1 MDRRDHGLA
10 LEICTTALRWKML
23 LDYHLRPFVRED
35 TSLELRWVLRLTL
48 AQTHILDRIPL
59 HAAVD
64 LGVELARE
72 VGGKGGS
79 GFANAVLR
87 RAMENPLKAPPG
99 DDPDSV
105 AVRHSHPKWLVK
117 RWVERHGLEVAETM
131 MEAGNREPALWVR
144 VRRGAVELPWSEQQ
158 VLKTAHDG
166 FFVMPDGFRD
176 QVLASESFRRGDLAL
191 QDPASGAAALL
202 LAPILRPGA
211 TLLDLCAAPGGKIA
225 CLADHG
231 DLEGVK
237 VYAFDRSG
245 FRQRKTV
252 DGFRQ
257 KGIEAMVAVAD
268 GTCPPF
274 KPGSL
279 DTIPVGCSLLE
290 PGRVVAATRSALEG
304 QAGRSGRA
312 RRAAGKAAPVVVG
325 AVEVRRAHGLF
336 GVLHRGR
343 GMPGG
348 GGPGTRRHPRPRRVA
363 PTGPGR
369 MGRLLRG
376 VAAEALAPLLGL
388 QSEFAVVVLGPKV
401 ASGREAAQDGF
412 QSACDWVL
420 RLESVPSFP

>member
-1 MDRRDHGLA
+1 VIAGYASRAAALDALLRWEQTGHHLAESLSRNARLDRRDHALA

-48 AQTHILDRIPL
+48 AQTHLLDRIPL

-87 RAMENPLKAPPG
+87 RAMENPLTPPPG

-144 VRRGAVELPWSEQQ
+144 VRRGAKDLPWSSTQ

-176 QVLASESFRRGDLAL
+176 QVLSSESFRRGDLAL

-202 LAPILRPGA
+202 LAPILRPGS
-211 TLLDLCAAPGGKIA
+211 TLLDLCAAPGGKVA

-237 VYAFDRSG
+237 IYAFDRSG
-245 FRQRKTV
+245 FRQRKTL

-257 KGIEAMVAVAD
+257 KGIAAMVAVAD
-268 GTCPPF
+268 GTCSPF
-274 KPGSL
+274 KSGSL
-279 DTIPVGCSLLE
+279 DAILLDAPCSNLGVLSRRPEARWKAKPGDPEEHGELQEKLLLSSWE
-290 PGRVVAATRSALEG
+290 LLKPGGHMVYSVCSTEVEECQEVVAQVPDAMRVSEELRLPG
-304 QAGRSGRA
+304 QDGWDGFY
-312 RRAAGKAAPVVVG
+312 
-325 AVEVRRAHGLF
+325 AV
-336 GVLHRGR
+336 
-343 GMPGG
+343 
-348 GGPGTRRHPRPRRVA
+348 
-363 PTGPGR
+363 
-369 MGRLLRG
+369 LLRK
-376 VAAEALAPLLGL
+376 P
-388 QSEFAVVVLGPKV
+388 
-401 ASGREAAQDGF
+401 
-412 QSACDWVL
+412 
-420 RLESVPSFP
+420 